1 MRKPKRKLTPAT
13 KKPLSKREK
22 LRRDERRRHKRYMKR
37 VGKHVVF
44 GKKVRS
50 RMIRVAVKFADQLSR
65 KAKVKGLSLPEYTA
79 KLVK

>member
-1 MRKPKRKLTPAT
+1 MAQRKVAPRKLSA
-13 KKPLSKREK
+13 KEK
-22 LRRDERRRHKRYMKR
+22 LRREERRRHKQYRKR

-50 RMIRVAVKFADQLSR
+50 RMIRVAVKYADNLSR
-65 KAKVKGLSLPEYTA
+65 KAKAKGLSLPEYTA